1 MCVAIPLKLTKISG
15 CDGIAEREGV
25 LRAVRLDFLKEP
37 KIGDYVLV
45 HAGFAIERI
54 QEETAREATALANE
68 IEKELLLSEKTCQK
82 NRPL

>member
-25 LRAVRLDFLKEP
+25 RRTVRLDFIKDP

-45 HAGFAIERI
+45 HAGFAIERV
-54 QEETAREATALANE
+54 QEEEALEAIALANE
-68 IEKELLLSEKTCQK
+68 IENELLQGEKMRQK